1 MVYFKLNLGKFKGT
15 IEINQEKNQLII
27 NGNIVQFIY
36 SDDPS
41 DIDYEKYEITNAIL
55 IDNVS
60 KFIYYLLDRSLER

>member
-41 DIDYEKYEITNAIL
+41 DIDYEKHEITNAIL

-60 KFIYYLLDRSLER
+60 KFIFYLDRSMER